1 MKTIKLLLK
10 IFFVLSIFF
19 IVLTGWAYF
28 ELKDNFSSFEQIQKN
43 VMAMNNTEMVEKYN
57 TTDKEKVIRYLILD
71 YLEKNKK

>member
-1 MKTIKLLLK
+1 
-10 IFFVLSIFF
+10 
-19 IVLTGWAYF
+19 F
-28 ELKDNFSSFEQIQKN
+28 ELKDNFTAFEQIQKN

>member
-10 IFFVLSIFF
+10 IFFVLSVFF
-19 IVLTGWAYF
+19 IVLIGWAYF
-28 ELKDNFSSFEQIQKN
+28 ELKDNFTAFEQIQKN

>member
-10 IFFVLSIFF
+10 IFFVLSVFF
-19 IVLTGWAYF
+19 IVLIGWAYF
-28 ELKDNFSSFEQIQKN
+28 ELKDNFTTFEQIQKN